1 MYKIISLTLMMV
13 LATAANA
20 AGEITAI
27 WFAGPDDPN
36 HVDVVQIQISGGYS
50 MVGCD
55 SSYAAI
61 RNDANRA
68 HMISFA
74 LAAYVSKDPVAVV
87 LNPSDKYFSDRCTI
101 SRISTD

>member
-36 HVDVVQIQISGGYS
+36 HVDVVQIQISGG
-50 MVGCD
+50 
-55 SSYAAI
+55 
-61 RNDANRA
+61 
-68 HMISFA
+68 
-74 LAAYVSKDPVAVV
+74 
-87 LNPSDKYFSDRCTI
+87 
-101 SRISTD
+101 